1 MAKTHSRARIVLSR
15 TKVPPLF
22 ATAGSDIPDPTIKG
36 DLAMTHLWVRAEQRP
51 NEERVGLTPDGAATL
66 VQSGIR
72 VTVERSSVRAI
83 PLDGYV
89 AAGCAIAD
97 ENLWPHA
104 PADAIIFGLKEL
116 PEDGTPLTHRH
127 IMFGHA
133 YKGQP
138 AGKVLLQRFKAGGGV
153 LYDLEYLVGEDG
165 RRVAAFGYWAGYA
178 GAAVSLK
185 CWAAQQRG
193 RIAGP
198 VQKVTSKEALLAQL
212 GRELDGLVRPRAII
226 IGALG
231 RVGTGAADLCTAMGV
246 AVTKWDMAETASGG
260 PFPEVLQHDIFLN
273 CILARPGCPV
283 FVPASAMTDQRKLTV
298 IGDIAC
304 DPTSDF
310 SPIKVYDRATD
321 WDAPALRVHDNPP
334 LDVTAIDNLPSLMP
348 VESSQ
353 DYAAQLL
360 PSLLTLT
367 ALDQGV
373 WGRAKTEFDRHVAG
387 V

>member
-1 MAKTHSRARIVLSR
+1 
-15 TKVPPLF
+15 
-22 ATAGSDIPDPTIKG
+22 
-36 DLAMTHLWVRAEQRP
+36 MTHLWVRAEQRP
-51 NEERVGLTPDGAATL
+51 NEERVGLTPEGAAAL
-66 VQSGIR
+66 VKAGIR
-72 VTVERSSVRAI
+72 VTVETSSVRAI
-83 PLDGYV
+83 GIEGY
-89 AAGCAIAD
+89 AKAGCEIAA
-97 ENLWPHA
+97 ENLWPKA

-133 YKGQP
+133 FKGQP
-138 AGKVLLQRFKAGGGV
+138 AGQVLLKRFKAGGGT
-153 LYDLEYLVGEDG
+153 LYDLEYLVDETG

-193 RIAGP
+193 GIAGP
-198 VQKVTSKEALLAQL
+198 VKKAGSKEALLAELNADLAGL
-212 GRELDGLVRPRAII
+212 GRPRAII

-231 RVGTGAADLCTAMGV
+231 RVGTGAADLCSAMGV

-260 PFPEVLQHDIFLN
+260 PFPEVLEHEIFLN

-283 FVPASAMTDQRKLTV
+283 FVPAAAKADAARKLTV

-304 DPTSDF
+304 DPTSEF
-310 SPIKVYDRATD
+310 SPIKVYDRASD
-321 WDAPALRVHDNPP
+321 WDAPALRVAERPV

-348 VESSQ
+348 VESSI

-360 PSLLTLT
+360 PSLLTLSDLN
-367 ALDQGV
+367 AGV
-373 WGRAKTEFDRHVAG
+373 WARAKADFDKHTSG
-387 V
+387 L

>member
-1 MAKTHSRARIVLSR
+1 
-15 TKVPPLF
+15 
-22 ATAGSDIPDPTIKG
+22 
-36 DLAMTHLWVRAEQRP
+36 MTHLWVRAEQRP
-51 NEERVGLTPDGAATL
+51 NEERVGLTPEGAAAL
-66 VQSGIR
+66 VRAGIR
-72 VTVERSSVRAI
+72 VTVEQSSVRAI
-83 PLDGYV
+83 PIDGYR
-89 AAGCAIAD
+89 AAGCEIAA
-97 ENLWPHA
+97 ENLWPDA

-133 YKGQP
+133 FKGQP
-138 AGKVLLQRFKAGGGV
+138 AGRALLKRFKAGGGT

-185 CWAAQQRG
+185 VWAAQQHG
-193 RIAGP
+193 GIAGP
-198 VQKVTSKEALLAQL
+198 VRMVASKAALLDQL
-212 GRELDGLVRPRAII
+212 GADLAGLPRPRAII

-246 AVTKWDMAETASGG
+246 AVTRWDMAETASGG
-260 PFPEVLQHDIFLN
+260 PFPELLQHEIFLN

-283 FVPASAMTDQRKLTV
+283 FVPASAKEAPRALTV

-321 WDAPALRVHDNPP
+321 WDAPALRVHDTPP

-353 DYAAQLL
+353 DYASQLL
-360 PSLLTLT
+360 PSLL
-367 ALDQGV
+367 ALDRPDSGV
-373 WGRAKTEFDRHVAG
+373 WGRAKAEFDRHVAS

>member
-1 MAKTHSRARIVLSR
+1 
-15 TKVPPLF
+15 
-22 ATAGSDIPDPTIKG
+22 
-36 DLAMTHLWVRAEQRP
+36 MTHLWVRAEQRP
-51 NEERVGLTPDGAATL
+51 NEERVGLTPEGAAAL
-66 VQSGIR
+66 IKAGIR
-72 VTVERSSVRAI
+72 VSVELSSVRAI
-83 PLDGYV
+83 PINGYRD
-89 AAGCAIAD
+89 AGCEIVA
-97 ENLWPHA
+97 ENLWPDA

-116 PEDGTPLTHRH
+116 PEDGTTLRHRH

-138 AGKVLLQRFKAGGGV
+138 AGRELLKRFKAGGGT

-193 RIAGP
+193 TIAGP
-198 VQKVTSKEALLAQL
+198 VRKVPSKAALLDQL
-212 GRELDGLVRPRAII
+212 ATELDGLSRPRAII

-246 AVTKWDMAETASGG
+246 EVTRWDMAETASGG
-260 PFPEVLQHDIFLN
+260 PFPEVLQHEIFLN

-283 FVPASAMTDQRKLTV
+283 FVPASAKTDPRKLTV

-367 ALDQGV
+367 TLTDGV
-373 WGRAKTEFDRHVAG
+373 WGRAKTEFDHHIATV
-387 V
+387 

>member
-1 MAKTHSRARIVLSR
+1 
-15 TKVPPLF
+15 
-22 ATAGSDIPDPTIKG
+22 
-36 DLAMTHLWVRAEQRP
+36 MTHLWVRAEQRP
-51 NEERVGLTPDGAATL
+51 NEERVGLTPQGAAAL
-66 VQSGIR
+66 VKAGIR
-72 VTVERSSVRAI
+72 VSVEESSVRAI
-83 PLDGYV
+83 PIDGYR
-89 AAGCAIAD
+89 AAGCDIVA
-97 ENLWPHA
+97 ENLWPKA

-138 AGKVLLQRFKAGGGV
+138 AGRELLKRFKAGGGT
-153 LYDLEYLVGEDG
+153 LYDLEYLVNEDG
-165 RRVAAFGYWAGYA
+165 RRVAAFGYWAGFA
-178 GAAVSLK
+178 GAAISLK

-193 RIAGP
+193 GLCGP
-198 VQKVTSKEALLAQL
+198 VAKYPGKAALIADLT
-212 GRELDGLVRPRAII
+212 RELAGMDRPRAIV

-231 RVGTGAADLCTAMGV
+231 RVGTGASDLCEQMGV

-260 PFPEVLQHDIFLN
+260 PFPQVLEHEIFLN

-283 FVPASAMTDQRKLTV
+283 FVPASAKTDPRKLTV

-321 WDAPALRVHDNPP
+321 WSAPALRVAENPP
-334 LDVTAIDNLPSLMP
+334 LDVTAIDNLPSLLP
-348 VESSQ
+348 VESSE

-360 PSLLTLT
+360 PSLLTLGDL
-367 ALDQGV
+367 ASGV
-373 WGRAKTEFDRHVAG
+373 WGRAKTEYDRHIATV
-387 V
+387 

>member
-1 MAKTHSRARIVLSR
+1 
-15 TKVPPLF
+15 
-22 ATAGSDIPDPTIKG
+22 
-36 DLAMTHLWVRAEQRP
+36 MTHLWVRAEQRP
-51 NEERVGLTPDGAATL
+51 NEERVGLTPEGAAAL
-66 VQSGIR
+66 VKAGIR
-72 VTVERSSVRAI
+72 VSVEESSVRAI
-83 PLDGYV
+83 PIDGYR
-89 AAGCAIAD
+89 AAGCEIVA
-97 ENLWPHA
+97 ENLWPDA
-104 PADAIIFGLKEL
+104 PRDAIIFGLKEL
-116 PEDGTPLTHRH
+116 PEDGTPLVHRH

-138 AGKVLLQRFKAGGGV
+138 AGRDLLRRFKAGGGT
-153 LYDLEYLVGEDG
+153 LYDLEYLVDEGG
-165 RRVAAFGYWAGYA
+165 RRVAAFGYWAGFA

-193 RIAGP
+193 GIAGP
-198 VQKVTSKEALLAQL
+198 VAKYASQAALIADLE
-212 GRELDGLVRPRAII
+212 REMAGMDRPRAIV

-231 RVGTGAADLCTAMGV
+231 RVGTGASDLCAKMGV

-260 PFPEVLQHDIFLN
+260 PFPEVLQHEIFLN

-283 FVPASAMTDQRKLTV
+283 FVPASAKTDPRKLTV

-321 WDAPALRVHDNPP
+321 WAAPALRVAENPP

-360 PSLLTLT
+360 PSLLTLGELG
-367 ALDQGV
+367 AGV
-373 WGRAKTEFDRHVAG
+373 WGRAKAEYDRHIATV
-387 V
+387 